1 MTPALIA
8 AFALGAALG
17 AAHFHSLWWSVRL
30 MAENRT
36 ALGVAVQALRFAA
49 LALALVLVAR
59 QGANL
64 SLAAAAGLALVRLVL
79 ARRARRL
86 A

>member
-30 MAENRT
+30 MRENRT
-36 ALGVAVQALRFAA
+36 ALGVAAQGFRFAL
-49 LALALVLVAR
+49 LALALFLIAR
-59 QGANL
+59 QGASL
-64 SLAAAAGLALVRLVL
+64 FLAAAAGLLLVRLVL
-79 ARRARRL
+79 TLRARRL